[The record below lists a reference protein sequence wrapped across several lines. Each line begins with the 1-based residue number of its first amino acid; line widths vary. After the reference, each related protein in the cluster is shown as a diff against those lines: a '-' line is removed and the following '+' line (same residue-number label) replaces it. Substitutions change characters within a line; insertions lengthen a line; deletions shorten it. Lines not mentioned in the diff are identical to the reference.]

1 MEKQKGRIPLSRK
14 MAIMVL
20 AFALALS
27 TVLIAMSYFHYR
39 DEMFDDYEK
48 FATNIASVAAA
59 QIDPDCIQT
68 WLDTGEPD
76 EEYERTYERL
86 SKILENA
93 GIEYLYVVKP
103 ELREVYY
110 GDTPQRQFCEN
121 GARRGD

>member
-1 MEKQKGRIPLSRK
+1 MEKQKVRIPLSRK

-48 FATNIASVAAA
+48 FATNIAAVAAA
-59 QIDPDCIQT
+59 QIDPDRIQT

-76 EEYERTYERL
+76 RLKAEAIAVEVPDDPAPDILVCGEEKQRRL
-86 SKILENA
+86 VA
-93 GIEYLYVVKP
+93 V
-103 ELREVYY
+103 
-110 GDTPQRQFCEN
+110 
-121 GARRGD
+121 

>member
-1 MEKQKGRIPLSRK
+1 MEKQKVRIPLSRK

-86 SKILENA
+86 SRILENA

-103 ELREVYY
+103 EL
-110 GDTPQRQFCEN
+110 TPIRHGLGSPC
-121 GARRGD
+121 